1 MNYDNQLFIS
11 GLKADD
17 KVVID
22 KIYQKYHAKIYHFAK
37 SYLKLNDE
45 AADIVQEVF
54 VKLWDSR
61 ASLKRDTDLDA
72 LVFTI
77 TRNAVISVFR
87 KKSSEK
93 KYMEYLR
100 SMAIDSDNQTI
111 EALDYCSLEG
121 HLNSLINQLPEKR
134 KQVFLLSRQQGLKNT
149 EIAKQLNISEK
160 TVEDHMTKA
169 LVFLR
174 KRMESYGVFG
184 VLVMYL
190 VWG

>member
-1 MNYDNQLFIS
+1 MTYDQQLYIS

-17 KVVID
+17 KAVID
-22 KIYQKYHAKIYHFAK
+22 RLYKKYHAKIYHFAK
-37 SYLKLNDE
+37 SYLKLTDE

-61 ASLKRDTDLDA
+61 ATLKNDTDLDA

-93 KYMEYLR
+93 KYMDYLT

-111 EALDYCSLEG
+111 EALDYRSLEG
-121 HLNSLINQLPEKR
+121 QLNSLIEQLPDKR
-134 KQVFLLSRQQGLKNT
+134 KQVFLLSRQQGLKNS
-149 EIAKQLNISEK
+149 EIAQQLSISEK

-169 LVFLR
+169 LAFIR
-174 KRMESYGVFG
+174 KHMEAYGVFG
-184 VLVMYL
+184 VLVVYL
-190 VWG
+190 ALG